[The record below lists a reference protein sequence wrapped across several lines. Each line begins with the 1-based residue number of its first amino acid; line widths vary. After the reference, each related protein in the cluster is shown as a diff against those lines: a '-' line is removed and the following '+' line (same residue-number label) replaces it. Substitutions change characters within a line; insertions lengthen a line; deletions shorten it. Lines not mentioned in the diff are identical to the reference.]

1 MAERQRNRVT
11 EAEINQLTPE
21 DLEILAIKSKMD
33 GGYAMTPQIIK
44 KM

>member
-11 EAEINQLTPE
+11 EEEINQLTAE